1 MTYEQLLIETDKKG
15 LITKEKP
22 LRANKGRIKGN
33 KIAIKNDLT
42 EIEKKCILAEELG
55 HYYTAAGNILGTD
68 IVSIKQEAQ
77 GRLYAYNKLIGLS
90 GLIAAY
96 KAGCKSL
103 YDISEYLEVT
113 ESFLLEALN
122 KYRQRYGIYVTIDN
136 YVIYFEPNLNVF
148 EII

>member
-55 HYYTAAGNILGTD
+55 HYYTASGNILGTD
-68 IVSIKQEAQ
+68 IVSIKQESQ
-77 GRLYAYNKLIGLS
+77 GRLYAYNKLVGLS

-113 ESFLLEALN
+113 ESFLLAALN

-148 EII
+148 ELI

>member
-33 KIAIKNDLT
+33 KIAIKNDMT
-42 EIEKKCILAEELG
+42 ETEKKCILAEELG
-55 HYYTAAGNILGTD
+55 HYYTGAGNILGKDTM
-68 IVSIKQEAQ
+68 SIKQEAH
-77 GRLYAYNKLIGLS
+77 GRFFAYNKLIGLS
-90 GLIAAY
+90 GLISAY

-103 YDISEYLEVT
+103 CDISEHLEVT
-113 ESFLLEALN
+113 EAFLSEALE
-122 KYRQRYGIYVTIDN
+122 KYRQKYGTCVIIDN
-136 YVIYFEPNLNVF
+136 YMIYFEPNLNVF